1 MEDNRDKLFPHL
13 QARECVAMRALIFD
27 PFSGAAGDMILG
39 SLIELGADPGKVRS
53 AIESTVDV
61 SVTMTSLSKQGVKSL
76 DVKIGVP
83 RRSHSR
89 SYPELLEIIGKAA
102 LPDRVRKDSLE
113 VFSLLAEAESA
124 VHGKSLQELHFHE
137 VGQDDALADVIGS
150 CFAMNEL
157 APESV
162 LCTPINVGGGQIH
175 AAHGMFPV
183 PAPATLEILRKSGLP
198 FYGDGN
204 RELLTPT
211 GAALLAHFATPVPQL
226 PLGRA
231 LATGYGAGD
240 ADTERPN
247 VLRALMV
254 ELQEESWGDRV
265 DILETNVDD
274 VSGEILGS
282 LFDRLMAL
290 GARDV
295 GIIPM
300 TMKKGRPG
308 HLVRVVT
315 TPQDSSTLAREIMKE
330 TGTLGIRVLAAVHR
344 FTAERMIRPVT
355 LSIGNEQVEIPV
367 KVAFD
372 QQGAILNISAE
383 YEDCRKFAERTGLP
397 LKDVLRRVE
406 DEARR
411 EFGTSR
417 P

>member
-1 MEDNRDKLFPHL
+1 MMK
-13 QARECVAMRALIFD
+13 ALIFD

-39 SLIELGADPGKVRS
+39 CLIDLGANPGKVCS
-53 AIESTVDV
+53 AIESAVDV
-61 SVTMTSLSKQGVKSL
+61 SVTVTPLSKKGIKSM
-76 DVKIGVP
+76 DVQIRVP
-83 RRSHSR
+83 HRSHTR
-89 SYPELLEIIGKAA
+89 SYSELMEIIGKAD
-102 LPDRVRKDSLE
+102 LPDKVRKDSLE
-113 VFSLLAEAESA
+113 VFALLAEAESA

-137 VGQDDALADVIGS
+137 VGQDDALADVIGA

-157 APESV
+157 APDSV
-162 LCTPINVGGGQIH
+162 LCTPVNVGGGQIH
-175 AAHGMFPV
+175 AAHGMFPA

-198 FYGDGN
+198 FYGEGN

-211 GAALLAHFATPVPQL
+211 GAALLAHFAAPVPQL

-247 VLRALMV
+247 VLRALLV

-282 LFDRLMAL
+282 LFDRLMTL

-308 HLVRVVT
+308 HLVRVVA
-315 TPQDSSTLAREIMKE
+315 TPQNSSTLAREIMRE

-344 FTAERMIRPVT
+344 FTAERTIRTVT
-355 LSIGNEQVEIPV
+355 LSMGKEKAEIPV
-367 KVAFD
+367 KIACD

-383 YEDCRKFAERTGLP
+383 YEDCRKFAEVIGLP

-406 DEARR
+406 EEARR

-417 P
+417 LR